1 MLSAI
6 RILGPD
12 PGWAGWDS
20 PGCAALAHDARSL
33 AVSFPIE
40 RGFLI
45 AILSRK
51 FELSRF
57 FGERT

>member
-1 MLSAI
+1 MLSAN
-6 RILGPD
+6 RILGPGPD
-12 PGWAGWDS
+12 SAGWDS

-33 AVSFPIE
+33 TVSFPIE

-45 AILSRK
+45 AILSRE
-51 FELSRF
+51 FEVSGF

>member
-1 MLSAI
+1 M
-6 RILGPD
+6 G
-12 PGWAGWDS
+12 S

-33 AVSFPIE
+33 TVSFPIE

-45 AILSRK
+45 AILSRE
-51 FELSRF
+51 FEVSGF